1 MATGKYSIPHTK
13 ESHDIDFFKDKD
25 GAALHSLLKAMRDA
39 LVACAATLQ
48 YEASTLP
55 AVQMQQTVLPE
66 NHEEATASINIGWR
80 C

>member
-1 MATGKYSIPHTK
+1 M
-13 ESHDIDFFKDKD
+13 DLVKDED
-25 GAALHSLLKAMRDA
+25 GAALHSLLKATRNA
-39 LVACAATLQ
+39 LVACAGTLQ

-66 NHEEATASINIGWR
+66 NHEEATASIKLGWR